1 MTEEQLKSIA
11 DTVRAEYS
19 KGNIVFWDCDDN
31 LLTANLQDFMKQPVD
46 GMLYDLNRSE
56 EVILTFIDNPK
67 WVNDYAMC
75 KIVRELYKRIEEL
88 EKNKSQTERS
98 NNEKN

>member
-19 KGNIVFWDCDDN
+19 KGNIVFWDCDNN
-31 LLTANLQDFMKQPVD
+31 LFTANLQDFMKQPVD
-46 GMLYDLNRSE
+46 WMLYDLNRSE
-56 EVILTFIDNPK
+56 EVILTFINDPK

>member
-1 MTEEQLKSIA
+1 MTKEQLKNIA

-46 GMLYDLNRSE
+46 GILYDLNRSE
-56 EVILTFIDNPK
+56 EVILTFIDNPR

-75 KIVRELYKRIEEL
+75 KIVRELYRRIEEL
-88 EKNKSQTERS
+88 EKNKS
-98 NNEKN
+98 N

>member
-1 MTEEQLKSIA
+1 MTEEQLKNIA

-56 EVILTFIDNPK
+56 EVILTFINDPK

-75 KIVRELYKRIEEL
+75 KIVRELYRLIEEL
-88 EKNKSQTERS
+88 EKNKSDDNDS
-98 NNEKN
+98 KKIK

>member
-1 MTEEQLKSIA
+1 MIEEQLKSIA
-11 DTVRAEYS
+11 DTVRAEYE
-19 KGNIVFWDCDDN
+19 KGNIVFWDCEDN

-46 GMLYDLNRSE
+46 GVLYDLNRSE

-88 EKNKSQTERS
+88 EKIKSE
-98 NNEKN
+98 

>member
-19 KGNIVFWDCDDN
+19 KGNIVFWDCDNN
-31 LLTANLQDFMKQPVD
+31 LFTANLQDFMKQPVD
-46 GMLYDLNRSE
+46 WMLYDLNRSE

>member
-1 MTEEQLKSIA
+1 MIEEQLKSIA
-11 DTVRAEYS
+11 DTVRAEYE
-19 KGNIVFWDCDDN
+19 KGNIVFWDCEDN

-56 EVILTFIDNPK
+56 EVILTFINDPK

-88 EKNKSQTERS
+88 EKIKSE
-98 NNEKN
+98 

>member
-1 MTEEQLKSIA
+1 MKQLKNIA
-11 DTVRAEYS
+11 NTVRAEYS

-31 LLTANLQDFMKQPVD
+31 LLTANLQNFMKQPVD

-75 KIVRELYKRIEEL
+75 KIVRELYRLIEEL
-88 EKNKSQTERS
+88 EKNKSDDNDS
-98 NNEKN
+98 KKIK